1 MITMNMAELYK
12 IAKQVKEEAKEC
24 QMTVGGFSKC
34 RPHLPKGPAI
44 GTIINVED
52 VHEGNKSFM
61 RLYITFCLENQ
72 QRQITI
78 KKALFYSKATNS
90 EYVLTLDKLL
100 DDFVVGEPFNKSE
113 LIGTVIDVEIV
124 HKIVETGE
132 IAVIDKIYGKHIET
146 IEEFSL

>member
-1 MITMNMAELYK
+1 MNMAELYK

-24 QMTVGGFSKC
+24 QITVGSFSKSK
-34 RPHLPKGPAI
+34 PHLPKGTAI

-52 VHEGNKSFM
+52 VHEGDIHYM
-61 RLYITFCLENQ
+61 RLYIAFCLENQ

-78 KKALFYSKATNS
+78 KKALFYSKAANS

-100 DDFVVGEPFNKSE
+100 DDFIVGEPFNKSK
-113 LIGTVIDVEIV
+113 LIGTVIDVEID
-124 HKIVETGE
+124 HKIVKTGE
-132 IAVIDKIYGKHIET
+132 IAVIHKIYGKHMET